1 MAGLGPSFGR
11 GVMTNHWIDYRNAD
25 VIMALG
31 SNPVENHPVST
42 TWIDIAIERG
52 AKFIVVDPRFTRSAS
67 KAHLYAPIRPGAD
80 IAFLGGLINYTL
92 QNKLYHEEYV
102 LNYTNASFLI
112 KPGYS
117 FKDGIFSGYEAA
129 KRKYDPASWAYQMSP
144 PGPDKKTVPL
154 QDKTLQ
160 NSKCVFQI
168 TKKHYAR
175 YTPEMVSKVCGM
187 PEELFLAIAKTYC
200 ATGRPGKAGT
210 ILYAMG
216 ITQHSNGSQNCRAIA
231 LLQLLLGNMGIAGGG
246 VNAQRGWSNVQG
258 STDMGLLF
266 HLFTGYNPSPE
277 TAKHLT
283 LKDYIEKET
292 PKTGFWMNRPKFFI
306 SMLKAWWGNNA
317 TKENNFCY
325 HYLPKRSANHSWIA
339 LFELM
344 YAGKIK
350 GLMCWGQNPSVVGP
364 NANMENK
371 ALEKLNWLMVT
382 DLFESETATFWK
394 RPGADPSKIK
404 TEVFLLPGCSFMEK
418 EGSVTNSGRWLQYRW
433 KVIEP
438 LGDSKSDAD
447 IVNLLFQRVRALYQ
461 KDKEAVSPS
470 PILRLNWDYGKTE
483 VDIEKVVKEINGYT
497 VANGKPVLNFTKL
510 ADDGSTACGNWIY
523 SGIYPEE
530 KKNLTKRRI
539 REKEGIGLNS
549 EWGYS
554 WPLNRRIVYNR
565 CSADPTG
572 KPYNKEKWLVKWEGG
587 KWVTRDVPDFG
598 WKDAKTG
605 EMIPPAKSAANPF
618 IMQPEGKGRIFSPV
632 GLADGPLPEHYE
644 PYESPVKNLLSG
656 TQNDPACK
664 IWATPEVD
672 KLAAVGSEEFPII
685 CTTYRVVEHYQ
696 GGPTT
701 RNIGWLNE
709 LMPELFVEMS
719 VELAQAKRIKNGNK
733 VKIISARGEI
743 IAKACVT
750 PRFKA
755 LQLNGKTVEVVGLP
769 WHWGWAGLSTGDVAN
784 ILTPH
789 IGDANTMIPEYK
801 AFLVNI
807 ERAVV

>member
-1 MAGLGPSFGR
+1 VAGLGPSFGR

>member
-1 MAGLGPSFGR
+1 VAGLGPSFGR

-42 TWIDIAIERG
+42 TWIDIAIEKG

-530 KKNLTKRRI
+530 KKNLAKRRI